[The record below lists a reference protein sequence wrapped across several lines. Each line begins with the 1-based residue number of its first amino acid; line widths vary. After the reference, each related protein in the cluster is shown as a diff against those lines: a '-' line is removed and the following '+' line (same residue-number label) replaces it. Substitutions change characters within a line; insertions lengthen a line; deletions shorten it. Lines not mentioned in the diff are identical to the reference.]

1 MGGSDRP
8 NSQRMRSVAIYP
20 GSFDPPTFGH
30 MDIIKR
36 AAALYDRLV
45 VAAGNNP
52 DKKYLFPVETRMAML
67 RDCCTDLPGV
77 VVECFDG
84 LLVEFARRQGA
95 SVIVKGLRAISDFDY
110 EFQMAVA
117 NRMLDSSIETVFL
130 MTSQEY
136 AYLSSSIV
144 KQIGSMGGD
153 VSSLVPACVEQKLR
167 ERLQSL

>member
-1 MGGSDRP
+1 MRPSDRP
-8 NSQRMRSVAIYP
+8 DSERMRSVAIYP

-30 MDIIKR
+30 MDIIRR
-36 AAALYDRLV
+36 AAALYERLI

-52 DKKYLFPVETRMAML
+52 DKQYLFPVETRLAML
-67 RDCCTDLPGV
+67 RDCCSDLPGV
-77 VVECFDG
+77 VVESFEG

-117 NRMLDSSIETVFL
+117 NRMLDGSVETVFL

-144 KQIGSMGGD
+144 KQIGAMGGD
-153 VSSLVPACVEQKLR
+153 VSSLVPACVERRLR